1 MPFIKTIPVDKHTT
15 VFLWK
20 ISEPLDE
27 LMRIPLI
34 DSSLQRISHMRSEV
48 HKKGFVSI
56 RHLLKH
62 AGYSDSDLYY
72 SATGKPHLKDGKHIS
87 ITHSFDYAA
96 IAIGSNAV
104 GIDIEKNREKIKRI
118 APKFLGTEMRF
129 VNSTSSADV
138 LTVLWGAKEALFK
151 CSFLEGL
158 SFKKHISINPFEL
171 KDRQTGGCIK
181 TDTAKETYQIFFE
194 PIEEF
199 TLVYAVPTTS

>member
-27 LMRIPLI
+27 LMRISLV

-62 AGYSDSDLYY
+62 VGYSDSDLYY
-72 SATGKPHLKDGKHIS
+72 NDTGKPHLKDGKHIS

-96 IAIGSNAV
+96 LAIGSNAV
-104 GIDIEKNREKIKRI
+104 GIDIEKKREKIKRI
-118 APKFLGTEMRF
+118 VPKFLGTEMRF

-181 TDTAKETYQIFFE
+181 TETVKETYQIFFE